1 MEIQELEGKQ
11 LDKIIDLYEM
21 LVDINIASNKIHG
34 AIYLALCNYY
44 DKIGFE
50 KLSNYIYILGDIDLN
65 DQDQNFDKTL

>member
-1 MEIQELEGKQ
+1 MYEI
-11 LDKIIDLYEM
+11 
-21 LVDINIASNKIHG
+21 LVDINIASNKIHR

-65 DQDQNFDKTL
+65 D